1 MQAAIDLHR
10 PLKVGDTILIQ
21 VQKRFIVTGEERRNE
36 RLFLTVRDVHAC
48 TDEIIC
54 VEDLRFRVFTI
65 LPKEN
70 ETPETPES

>member
-1 MQAAIDLHR
+1 MQAALDLNR
-10 PLKVGDTILIQ
+10 PLKAGDTILIQ
-21 VQKRFIVTGEERRNE
+21 VQKQFVVTGEERRHE
-36 RLFLTVRDVHAC
+36 RLFLTVRDVQAC

-70 ETPETPES
+70 ETPEAPEG